1 MRVLEAID
9 ITKRFG
15 GLVAVDSVSMHVD
28 EGEIVGLIGPNGA
41 GKTTFLNAIIGLD
54 PPTSGSIQFFG
65 QKVTGIS
72 PEKMCH
78 LGLTKTF
85 QIPQPFPKMTVF
97 ENVMVASAYGNRK
110 RVKDP
115 IKNALMQLK
124 FVEFPLPPDIESDKL
139 NAVELKRLDLARALA
154 TSPKMLL
161 LDEIAS
167 GLTEGELNDL
177 ILIIKK
183 IRDYGISILIVE
195 HIMHVITNL
204 CERLVVINYGNKIA
218 DGITHEV
225 IRDPNVQEAYF
236 GVSKD

>member
-1 MRVLEAID
+1 MRVLEAIE

-15 GLVAVDSVSMHVD
+15 GLVAVNRVSMHVN

-41 GKTTFLNAIIGLD
+41 GKSTFLNAISGLN
-54 PPTSGSIQFFG
+54 PPTSGTVQFFG
-65 QKVTGIS
+65 KKITGIS

-78 LGLTKTF
+78 LGMAKTF
-85 QIPQPFPKMTVF
+85 QIPQPFPKMTAF
-97 ENVMVASAYGNRK
+97 ENVMVASVYGSPK

-115 IKNALMQLK
+115 VENALIQLD
-124 FVEFPLPPDIESDKL
+124 FVEFPLSPDIVSDKL

-154 TSPKMLL
+154 SSPKMLL

-195 HIMHVITNL
+195 HIMHVIINL
-204 CERLVVINYGNKIA
+204 CDRLVVINYGNKIA

-225 IRDPNVQEAYF
+225 IRKPKVQEAYF
-236 GVSKD
+236 GVSED